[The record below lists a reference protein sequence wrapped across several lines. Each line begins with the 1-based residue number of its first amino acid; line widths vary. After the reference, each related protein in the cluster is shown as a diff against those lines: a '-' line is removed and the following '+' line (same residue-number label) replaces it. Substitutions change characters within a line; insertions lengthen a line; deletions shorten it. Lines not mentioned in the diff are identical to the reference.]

1 MAPNLAESQHAEIR
15 DMILS
20 KSLNAVQMAKVA
32 GCSDRSVRAIRSN
45 LRYFGSTKAPSNGVG
60 RPRSVTPPMLD
71 ALCEHLLEKPNL
83 YQDEMAIF
91 LWDEF
96 EVLVTTFS
104 IGRALAS
111 IGWTKKAAH
120 WVAKGRNADLR
131 DFYLHKLS
139 AFCLYHLMYVDES
152 DYDKQIRFRRTGW
165 SPLGVTA
172 RHKRFEA
179 QVVALDTRILS

>member
-1 MAPNLAESQHAEIR
+1 MRFCKRASFNDNRLPRMAPNLAESQHAEIR
-15 DMILS
+15 DMIHS

-96 EVLVTTFS
+96 EVACDNFQHRKSAGFHRLDQKS
-104 IGRALAS
+104 ISAGS
-111 IGWTKKAAH
+111 
-120 WVAKGRNADLR
+120 KGAE
-131 DFYLHKLS
+131 
-139 AFCLYHLMYVDES
+139 C
-152 DYDKQIRFRRTGW
+152 
-165 SPLGVTA
+165 
-172 RHKRFEA
+172 
-179 QVVALDTRILS
+179 